1 MEIQLWR
8 NATVLLKING
18 LKLLIDPM
26 LGAKGSFGV
35 FPWTNDTRLNPLTD
49 LPFSA
54 NKLNSLLSE
63 LDAVVVSHLHPDHW
77 DAAAVKLLDKK
88 LPVICPKPIAQIISD
103 YGFSEVIALEREILF
118 EGIKIHLTNGQHGT
132 GEIGKKMGVVNGF
145 VFSGGMECIY
155 FAGDTILCKD
165 VVQTIEQ
172 YKPNA
177 VVVAGGAA
185 TFAIGDPVTM
195 TSKDIVELCGQF
207 PNLKVIIS
215 HLETVTPCCENR
227 AFVKQQVDQNDC
239 SERCFVLEDGEVI
252 CL

>member
-103 YGFSEVIALEREILF
+103 YGGRLRTKSAVASPSAL
-118 EGIKIHLTNGQHGT
+118 TVT
-132 GEIGKKMGVVNGF
+132 VTV
-145 VFSGGMECIY
+145 
-155 FAGDTILCKD
+155 FAGNRSC
-165 VVQTIEQ
+165 Q
-172 YKPNA
+172 A
-177 VVVAGGAA
+177 
-185 TFAIGDPVTM
+185 
-195 TSKDIVELCGQF
+195 SIV
-207 PNLKVIIS
+207 
-215 HLETVTPCCENR
+215 
-227 AFVKQQVDQNDC
+227 
-239 SERCFVLEDGEVI
+239 
-252 CL
+252 